1 MDGVINV
8 LKPPGMTSSDVVVYL
23 RRLMKVKKIGHAGTL
38 DPGAAGVL
46 VVCIGRAT
54 KIAEYM
60 MDADKTYRG
69 GLVLGVETDT
79 LDADGNITNK
89 STSLPELSD
98 IEVVFKKYQGRIL
111 QTPPMYSAIKH
122 QGRRL
127 YKLARQGEKVE
138 VAPREIEIFKNK
150 ILEFYPPDQVFF
162 QVSCSKGTYIRSLVR
177 DIGESL
183 GCGAYLS
190 YLIRVASGQFSIA
203 ESISLQEIKR
213 ALLESKIEEFIT
225 PMDIALSQFPSLV
238 IDDNAYTRVINGNLI
253 GKDSVISDLGCIAE
267 GKLFRVYCRK
277 HFIGLGYIDANKMIR
292 MRKVLG

>member
-23 RRLMKVKKIGHAGTL
+23 RRLLKVKKIGHAGTL

-46 VVCIGRAT
+46 VVCVGRAT

-60 MDADKTYRG
+60 MEADKAYRG

-79 LDADGNITNK
+79 LDADGNITNV
-89 STSLPELSD
+89 TTYLPELSH
-98 IEVVFKKYQGRIL
+98 IEEVFQKYQGRIL

-122 QGRRL
+122 KGKPL
-127 YKLARQGEKVE
+127 YKLARQCQSVE
-138 VAPREIEIFKNK
+138 VAPREVEIFENTL
-150 ILEFYPPDQVFF
+150 LEFYPPNEVYF

-177 DIGESL
+177 DIGKSL

-190 YLIRVASGQFSIA
+190 HLIRLASGQFNIA
-203 ESISLQEIKR
+203 ESVSLQEISG
-213 ALLESKIEEFIT
+213 ALLESKIEKYVT
-225 PMDIALSQFPSLV
+225 PMDIALSGFSSV
-238 IDDNAYTRVINGNLI
+238 TIADNAYARVINGNLI
-253 GKDSVISDLGCIAE
+253 RKESIISGLGCIAE
-267 GKLFRVYCRK
+267 GELLRIYCRK
-277 HFIGLGYIDANKMIR
+277 RFIGLGYIDSDNMIR